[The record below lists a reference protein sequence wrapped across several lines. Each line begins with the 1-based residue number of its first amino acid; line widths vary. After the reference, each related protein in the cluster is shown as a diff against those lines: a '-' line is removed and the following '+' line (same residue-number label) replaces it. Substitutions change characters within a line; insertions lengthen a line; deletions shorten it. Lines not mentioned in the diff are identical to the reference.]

1 MLHDGGKVHRRDHPR
16 PRLSGHRHSWLTQRG
31 QYVAD
36 FFSGHGGVARA
47 ARKLGFSTREWEL
60 ERGPAFDLTNKA
72 VLFKI
77 KEDVRKG
84 RVIAAMLAPPCTTFS
99 VARDRTCVIRTA
111 DEPWGVSDLK
121 PGDAEKVRAGNQCMR
136 SALSIIHWL
145 EKHRIPYLFEHPY
158 TSKAWYLPRLRWL
171 RRLHHVQ
178 AVTTDFCQYGVSWR
192 KRTLL
197 LCSRIDEQDLVR
209 CQRLCT
215 GPPGFCA
222 TGLRHV
228 QLTGS
233 NKQGAPFTRTAQ
245 PYPAKLCHHLAFALT
260 SHT

>member
-1 MLHDGGKVHRRDHPR
+1 MSFVQ
-16 PRLSGHRHSWLTQRG
+16 LT
-31 QYVAD
+31 D
-36 FFSGHGGVARA
+36 
-47 ARKLGFSTREWEL
+47 LG
-60 ERGPAFDLTNKA
+60 
-72 VLFKI
+72 
-77 KEDVRKG
+77 
-84 RVIAAMLAPPCTTFS
+84 
-99 VARDRTCVIRTA
+99 
-111 DEPWGVSDLK
+111 GVSDLR

-145 EKHRIPYLFEHPY
+145 EKHPIPYIFEHPS
-158 TSKAWYLPRLRWL
+158 TSNAWCLPRLRWL

-178 AVTTDFCQYGVSWR
+178 AVTTDFCQYGVPWR

-233 NKQGAPFTRTAQ
+233 NKQGVPFTRIAQ
-245 PYPAKLCHHLAFALT
+245 PYPAKLCHHLAFGKIRTVVLIFGPPSRPHRELHLWDATWEVSEILVI
-260 SHT
+260 HGGGCICLRHLICHDA